1 MSCRLI
7 AFVGFCVLA
16 GLCSPTGA
24 QDINSNYILQN
35 KLSPAQTLDASNI
48 FSTRL
53 ETSYSAAVDNRPNG
67 RGKVQGLDTTA
78 TFLVTPNQWLSIGGG
93 LNYGD
98 GSKQFGVGQDAAG
111 ASVLG
116 GSAHTSALLGF
127 GLATVNLSRE
137 LSASFFAGYGKFST
151 SESLDYATSRVSWKY
166 DGETRILGAGLAYKH
181 TWENFFVVPG
191 VQIGFTEV
199 NNQDYKAIQRN
210 KITGVETTLD
220 GLGYR
225 DDQTRGRVGA
235 ALGYVLQDGEAKIV
249 PAVSAFWVHYLDLY
263 RGFWDRDGADLAASL
278 TYING
283 PLSFGA
289 ELKTTAGFE
298 DFNVRSGRVFVN
310 YNFGSKIPVAPSLFA
325 SGKWDADITLGLMQ
339 GLARELQFHPVTGQ
353 TLSQIDWRLS
363 NVVMVTS
370 GLTYRPN
377 DWLTLNAKASTNVA
391 GRSNQSDIDFNVL
404 GCPGNTCVSYSPDTL
419 VNHAWRLDL
428 SARAKVLALG
438 PFSLETIA
446 GYKSESYEWQSF
458 GGVSNYIPVFNNGLQ
473 ITYDQAWDTPYV
485 GLAERRRRALR
496 SIGSSCRLELGH
508 GVQHRLTSCVGI
520 DLHVIC
526 QERENAGVRRQRIVS
541 ADRLDEN
548 RPRLWQ

>member
-1 MSCRLI
+1 M
-7 AFVGFCVLA
+7 LA
-16 GLCSPTGA
+16 DRRPGHQFKLHPSKQA
-24 QDINSNYILQN
+24 QS
-35 KLSPAQTLDASNI
+35 AQTLDASNI

-235 ALGYVLQDGEAKIV
+235 A
-249 PAVSAFWVHYLDLY
+249 
-263 RGFWDRDGADLAASL
+263 
-278 TYING
+278 
-283 PLSFGA
+283 
-289 ELKTTAGFE
+289 
-298 DFNVRSGRVFVN
+298 RV
-310 YNFGSKIPVAPSLFA
+310 
-325 SGKWDADITLGLMQ
+325 
-339 GLARELQFHPVTGQ
+339 
-353 TLSQIDWRLS
+353 
-363 NVVMVTS
+363 
-370 GLTYRPN
+370 
-377 DWLTLNAKASTNVA
+377 
-391 GRSNQSDIDFNVL
+391 
-404 GCPGNTCVSYSPDTL
+404 C
-419 VNHAWRLDL
+419 
-428 SARAKVLALG
+428 
-438 PFSLETIA
+438 IA
-446 GYKSESYEWQSF
+446 GW
-458 GGVSNYIPVFNNGLQ
+458 
-473 ITYDQAWDTPYV
+473 
-485 GLAERRRRALR
+485 
-496 SIGSSCRLELGH
+496 
-508 GVQHRLTSCVGI
+508 
-520 DLHVIC
+520 
-526 QERENAGVRRQRIVS
+526 
-541 ADRLDEN
+541 
-548 RPRLWQ
+548 